1 MKFPCSG
8 VILAGGLNSRF
19 SGTSKAFLQI
29 GNKRIIDNI
38 FSIFNDLFDEIIL
51 ITNSPLQYL
60 EWNVMIASDIF
71 PVRSSLTGIHTG
83 LFYATHP
90 FAFFAASDTPFLKKE
105 LIQTVL
111 DNIEPQFDVIVPETS
126 TGFEPLCAVYSKQAL
141 ATVENRLMRQEF
153 KIRRIFQSLR
163 VKKIPEDV
171 LRKADPELISFF
183 NVNTPEDLA
192 KAESLLKKT

>member
-19 SGTSKAFLQI
+19 SGTNKAFLQI
-29 GNKRIIDNI
+29 GKQRILDNI
-38 FSIFNDLFDEIIL
+38 FSIFNDLFDEIII

-60 EWNVMIASDIF
+60 EWNAMIASDIF

-90 FAFFAASDTPFLKKE
+90 FAFFVASDTPFLKKE
-105 LIQTVL
+105 LIQTIL
-111 DNIEPQFDVIVPETS
+111 DNIEPRFDVIVPETS
-126 TGFEPLCAVYSKQAL
+126 IGFEPLCAVYSKRAI

-153 KIRRIFQSLR
+153 KIMKIFQSLR
-163 VKKIPEDV
+163 VKKISEDV

-183 NVNTPEDLA
+183 NINTPEDLEN
-192 KAESLLKKT
+192 AEKMIES

>member
-1 MKFPCSG
+1 MKFQCSG

-19 SGTSKAFLQI
+19 SGTNKAFLQI
-29 GNKRIIDNI
+29 GKQRILDNI
-38 FSIFNDLFDEIIL
+38 FSIFNDLFDEIII

-60 EWNVMIASDIF
+60 EWNAIIASDIF

-90 FAFFAASDTPFLKKE
+90 VAFFVASDTPFLKKE
-105 LIQTVL
+105 LIQTIL
-111 DNIEPQFDVIVPETS
+111 DNIEPRFDVIVPETS
-126 TGFEPLCAVYSKQAL
+126 TGFEPLCAVYSKRAI

-153 KIRRIFQSLR
+153 KIMKIFQSLR
-163 VKKIPEDV
+163 VKKISEDV

-183 NVNTPEDLA
+183 NINTPEDLEN
-192 KAESLLKKT
+192 AEKMIES